1 MGVAGQSRT
10 ACRAM
15 LFWGFLVSL
24 AFVVGFQDGVFSD
37 SILLACGQDSL
48 QLTLPSGW
56 EGNASF
62 MLVAWDKQ
70 GKAHTL
76 QNDSDCG
83 LSVSGT
89 PDGSRKVL
97 VSYAGCY
104 IFEWVSDLSGS
115 AGTVATAA
123 LVALTGVVLPQDG
136 NYVMLVGL
144 EETDAAGQKALHKEE
159 LLRCPVDLPA
169 LDAPSSTVCS
179 AVLSQD
185 RLSCATLPVSQGD
198 CEARGCCYD
207 PRDGVKPCY
216 FGNTVTAHC
225 TPDGQ
230 FSIAISRDVTLPPVD
245 LDSVHLA
252 SGHGAGCIPVVKSNA
267 FAVFQFPLSAC
278 GTTFQVTGDQ
288 AIYENELVASR
299 DVKTGS
305 LGSVT
310 RDSTFRLHVRCSYSI
325 TGSFIPL
332 SVQVFT
338 LPPLPAVSQP
348 GPLALELRVA
358 SDGSYTSYYTDS
370 DYPVVKTLRDP
381 IYAEVKIL
389 QRTDPDLILVLH
401 HCWATPSINPQ
412 HQLQWPV
419 LVDGCP
425 YAGDNYQTQLVP
437 LSLASGLLFPSHYQ
451 RFTLYTFT
459 FVDSA
464 SQEMLSGLVYLH
476 CSASVCHR
484 SVQEFCI
491 ITCPATARG
500 KRSTEHLQNGA
511 SHVSSKGPV
520 IFLQDELRQDTAK
533 DGLRAAVCAAAPW
546 ALGLAAVVTGA
557 ALSVMLVAAA
567 LWQRKAPV
575 MHEINVTQ

>member
-1 MGVAGQSRT
+1 MAVAGQSG
-10 ACRAM
+10 AVFGAM
-15 LFWGFLVSL
+15 LFWGFFGPL
-24 AFVVGFQDGVFSD
+24 ALVVGAQGSVFSD
-37 SILLACGQDSL
+37 PTLLACGQESL
-48 QLTLPSGW
+48 QLTLPPGW

-62 MLVAWDKQ
+62 VLTAWDTE
-70 GKAHTL
+70 GKAHAL
-76 QNDSDCG
+76 QNDSECG
-83 LSVSGT
+83 LFISGT

-97 VSYAGCY
+97 VSYTGCY
-104 IFEWVSDLSGS
+104 VFEWVSDLWGS

-123 LVALTGVVLPQDG
+123 LAALTGVALLQDG
-136 NYVMLVGL
+136 NYLMLVGL
-144 EETDAAGQKALHKEE
+144 EGTDAAGQKVLHEE
-159 LLRCPVDLPA
+159 KLLRCPVDLPA
-169 LDAPSSTVCS
+169 LDAPSSSVCS
-179 AVLSQD
+179 AVFSQD
-185 RLSCATLPVSQGD
+185 RLPCASLPISQGD
-198 CEARGCCYD
+198 CEARSCCYD
-207 PRDGVKPCY
+207 PRDRVKPCY

-230 FSIAISRDVTLPPVD
+230 FSIAISRDVTLPPII
-245 LDSVHLA
+245 LDSVQLA
-252 SGHGAGCIPVVKSNA
+252 SGHSTGCVPVVKNNA
-267 FAVFQFPLSAC
+267 FIVYQFPLSAC

-348 GPLALELRVA
+348 GPLSLELRVA

-381 IYAEVKIL
+381 VYAEVKIL
-389 QRTDPDLILVLH
+389 QRTDPDLVLVLH
-401 HCWATPSINPQ
+401 YCWATPSGNPQ
-412 HQLQWPV
+412 QQLQWPV

-451 RFTLYTFT
+451 RFTFYTFT

-484 SVQEFCI
+484 SVQQSCTT
-491 ITCPATARG
+491 TCPAGARG
-500 KRSTEHLQNGA
+500 KRSAEHPLQDGA
-511 SHVSSKGPV
+511 YHVSSKGPV
-520 IFLQDELRQDTAK
+520 IFLQDEL
-533 DGLRAAVCAAAPW
+533 
-546 ALGLAAVVTGA
+546 
-557 ALSVMLVAAA
+557 
-567 LWQRKAPV
+567 
-575 MHEINVTQ
+575 